1 MIHSEREKSMRS
13 SESRVEER
21 FDNVHSEALAIES
34 SEARVKFIAYIDD
47 GKRDTSLHIMPC
59 VQSYAVQYFDAY
71 MQQLPLPTATKS
83 NASTLPTVD
92 FRLLGQAALF
102 ISSKVHTSGLDYMDL
117 DDVIDIDRNYSR
129 NDVIEMEKHLLS
141 SIGYKLFPSIP
152 QVTASL
158 FLQQVAATST
168 IKDHVLIQVEELLH
182 HAMCTPTML
191 SAHNSF
197 SIGAAAVLVAL
208 KDTFENH
215 LQEQHYYN
223 QEKSILICRNAFLEY
238 ESIYERTRRKEQRDT
253 VRKDPSRKRRRQLGS
268 IRLEDEV
275 KAGKYSKRRRSNV
288 AVIIVRIVSIS
299 SFLFYCLFLN
309 HSFSTNPN
317 MITNCFQLFSFYLQL
332 YKLHLLLLS
341 RYFDSING
349 NRQTSSFSN
358 FHLYIFARD
367 RNKSVFKYLY
377 S

>member
-1 MIHSEREKSMRS
+1 MNYAYSTSRNYQHSPLLVDMIHSEREKSMRS
-13 SESRVEER
+13 SESRVEEW
-21 FDNVHSEALAIES
+21 FNNVHSEALAIES

-158 FLQQVAATST
+158 FLQQIAATST

-275 KAGKYSKRRRSNV
+275 KAALMAIDVKV
-288 AVIIVRIVSIS
+288 ASVTSI
-299 SFLFYCLFLN
+299 Y
-309 HSFSTNPN
+309 T
-317 MITNCFQLFSFYLQL
+317 YLQETGTKVYSNIFIRDML
-332 YKLHLLLLS
+332 LEKSDKFKQIRTKQGKLGWAII
-341 RYFDSING
+341 RRGRKKKKKTTRKD
-349 NRQTSSFSN
+349 
-358 FHLYIFARD
+358 D
-367 RNKSVFKYLY
+367 
-377 S
+377 